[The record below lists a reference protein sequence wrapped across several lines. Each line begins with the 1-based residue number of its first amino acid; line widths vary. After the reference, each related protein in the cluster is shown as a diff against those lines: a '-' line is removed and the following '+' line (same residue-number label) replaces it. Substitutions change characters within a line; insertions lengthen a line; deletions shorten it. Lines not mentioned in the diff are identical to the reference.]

1 MRLLVA
7 VALVCVAAAPAA
19 AESKPEDYLDK
30 AGMLKE
36 KLEIRDL
43 QGGFAGFTGRAWII
57 EPDGSYQAG
66 RVGPNDRFE
75 AESKGRLSK
84 EKLAELARQLAR
96 NDLLAL
102 KDTGEAGVNPHV
114 VTIQFGKRTV
124 TLNLPAGEPLPK
136 PNPDKPTAEGRFSA
150 IVKSVEEML
159 KEKK

>member
-1 MRLLVA
+1 MRLLIA
-7 VALVCVAAAPAA
+7 AALLFVVVMPVAAT
-19 AESKPEDYLDK
+19 SKPEDYLDK

-66 RVGPNDRFE
+66 LVGPNDRFE
-75 AESKGRLSK
+75 AETKGKLSK
-84 EKLAELARQLAR
+84 EKLADLAKHLAR

-102 KDTGEAGVNPHV
+102 KDTGEVVVNPHV

-124 TLNLPAGEPLPK
+124 TLNLLAGEPLPK
-136 PNPDKPTAEGRFSA
+136 PDPDKPTAASRFSA
-150 IVKSVEEML
+150 IVKCVEEML